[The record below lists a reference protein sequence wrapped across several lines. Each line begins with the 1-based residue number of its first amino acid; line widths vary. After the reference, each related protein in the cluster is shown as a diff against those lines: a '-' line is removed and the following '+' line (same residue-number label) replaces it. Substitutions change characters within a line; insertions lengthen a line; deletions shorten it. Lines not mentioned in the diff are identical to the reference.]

1 MITFL
6 IESLIVP
13 EQNVLILEVLILEL
27 APKVLVSVAQ
37 VRCHNFI
44 KSLRKTNIRTKI
56 YSNNDIHHF
65 IF

>member
-37 VRCHNFI
+37 VRCHKFV
-44 KSLRKTNIRTKI
+44 KCLRKTDIQTNQNI
-56 YSNNDIHHF
+56 F
-65 IF
+65 EQ